1 MLKKVLVI
9 NGGGRPHGNTAQL
22 VNSFVKGVTDA
33 GHQAEVI
40 SLVKNEVKPC
50 LGCFVCQTGQPCVQK
65 DSFNSMVPK
74 IKEADLLVLA
84 SPLYYFAVNA
94 RIKAFIE
101 RLFSIE
107 NKYPKDKS
115 NKDQNAPTKD
125 IALLITA
132 ADSSHFARNF
142 DNLNLYYKVCF
153 LEWLKFNDKGIFLAH
168 GWIDNV
174 KSKGIEKTD
183 FLEKAYE
190 FGKKIY

>member
-9 NGGGRPHGNTAQL
+9 NGGGRSNGNTSFL
-22 VNSFVKGVTDA
+22 ISSFVKGVTDA

-40 SLVKNEVKPC
+40 SLAKNEVKPC
-50 LGCFVCQTGQPCVQK
+50 LGCFVCQTGKPCVQK
-65 DSFNSMVPK
+65 DSFNSMIPK

-84 SPLYYFAVNA
+84 SPLYYFQVNA

-107 NKYPKDKS
+107 SKYPRDKADKS
-115 NKDQNAPTKD
+115 PNAPTKD

-132 ADSSHFARNF
+132 ADDSDWNF
-142 DNLNLYYKVCF
+142 ENIKLYYKTCF
-153 LEWLKFNDKGIFLAH
+153 LEWLKFNGKGMILA
-168 GWIDNV
+168 GGCNDDE
-174 KSKGIEKTD
+174 KTMGIKKTD
-183 FLEKAYE
+183 FLEKAYQ

>member
-22 VNSFVKGVTDA
+22 IDSFVKGVTDA
-33 GHQAEVI
+33 GHRADVI
-40 SLVKNEVKPC
+40 SLVKNQVKPC
-50 LGCFVCQTGQPCVQK
+50 FGCFACQNGQPCIQK
-65 DSFNSMVPK
+65 DDFNSMVPK
-74 IKEADLLVLA
+74 IIEADLLVLA
-84 SPLYYFAVNA
+84 SPWYFFSMNA

-107 NKYPKDKS
+107 NGYPVDRKS
-115 NKDQNAPTKD
+115 GKTKD

-132 ADSSHFARNF
+132 ADSSHFEKNF
-142 DNLNLYYKVCF
+142 DMLHQYYQICF
-153 LEWLKFNDKGIFLAH
+153 IDWLKFNSKGILLAR
-168 GWIDNV
+168 GCIDDG
-174 KSKGIEKTD
+174 KTTGIEKTG